1 MLAFQ
6 AKYCRIKH
14 INYMFRVFF
23 TYLIIFCQQ
32 NTDSFIMKATN
43 ENEKLKK
50 VGYRLP
56 PDICDKLNEIAVIN
70 RRSINDEVI
79 EILRDYFNMPIKWE
93 KWIIQ
98 TIKKI
103 AIEKGYTISWAI
115 NYLVATRLNQL
126 DEASKNNEPDV
137 ESPVNKESQ
146 KTAG

>member
-1 MLAFQ
+1 
-6 AKYCRIKH
+6 
-14 INYMFRVFF
+14 
-23 TYLIIFCQQ
+23 
-32 NTDSFIMKATN
+32 MKATN